1 MRIAGF
7 NIDRILRSPL
17 PAVCLLV
24 VIALLAACS
33 SNPAA
38 PLLPFVNDDRAPD
51 APFDASGIP
60 DAVPKPE
67 PRSRYG
73 NPDSYVVFGQRYH
86 VLDEVNEFRE
96 RGTASWYGE
105 KFHGRRTSSGEP
117 YDMYQMTAAHKSLPL
132 PSYLR
137 VTNLRN
143 NRSVVVRV
151 NDRGPFHAG
160 RIVDLS
166 YAAALKLDVVATG
179 TAPVEIEVLHP
190 ELLDK
195 PGTRL
200 ADNATVPETA
210 RPSSSID
217 STNPANPVFIQLGAF
232 SEADNALGLKGK
244 LEVAGIRPVRIDEE
258 RAERLF
264 RVRVGPFAATAAA
277 DDIALKLVALGITD
291 FSIVSE

>member
-1 MRIAGF
+1 MQNEGA
-7 NIDRILRSPL
+7 NTDREMRSPL

-33 SNPAA
+33 NNPAA
-38 PLLPFVNDDRAPD
+38 PSLPFVNDDRAPD
-51 APFDASGIP
+51 APFDASNIP
-60 DAVPKPE
+60 DAVPKVE

-190 ELLDK
+190 ELLDT

-200 ADNATVPETA
+200 ANDAIARPTAPTPGSDNATVPA
-210 RPSSSID
+210 R
-217 STNPANPVFIQLGAF
+217 PVFIQLGAF
-232 SEADNALGLKGK
+232 SEAANALGLKGK
-244 LEVAGIRPVRIDEE
+244 LEVAGIRPVRINEE
-258 RAERLF
+258 SAARLF
-264 RVRVGPFAATAAA
+264 RVRVGPFAAPAA

>member
-1 MRIAGF
+1 MRT
-7 NIDRILRSPL
+7 
-17 PAVCLLV
+17 PAFINGCAASRPWLQTGCLLAAS
-24 VIALLAACS
+24 ILLAACS
-33 SNPAA
+33 SHPAT
-38 PLLPFVNDDRAPD
+38 PSLPFVNDDRAPD

-60 DAVPKPE
+60 DAVPTAE

-73 NPDSYVVFGQRYH
+73 NPASYVVFGQRYH
-86 VLDEVNEFRE
+86 VLDDVSEYRE

-151 NDRGPFHAG
+151 NDRGPFHDG

-179 TAPVEIEVLHP
+179 TAPVEIEMLHP
-190 ELLDK
+190 ETLDK
-195 PGTRL
+195 SGTRL
-200 ADNATVPETA
+200 ADGTTVAPPTGDDATIA
-210 RPSSSID
+210 AC
-217 STNPANPVFIQLGAF
+217 NVFIQLGAF

-244 LEVAGIRPVRIDEE
+244 LEVAGIRPVRIHEQS
-258 RAERLF
+258 AERLF

-291 FSIVSE
+291 FSIISE